1 MASHAFAPDNYD
13 SDDDSEFGF
22 DDGLSSDEVL
32 RIRIAEMRNMMKLTT
47 DSDSDDTPVKT
58 AATAPAP
65 APAASPEAK
74 EAEKPVVE
82 KPDVVDDDEFLMVDA
97 RSPKEEHTPEKTEAV
112 TLEPAPRRPDE
123 EDDLGEDVEEEE
135 DDDEEYVVTW
145 AKGQLGLL
153 FKEGPR
159 GETVIRRINKRSSS
173 AEGLHVARVSDVL
186 VAVNDERVG
195 GRSCQDIVEQL
206 RLPEF
211 PITLTFRP
219 HTSGDDDDDDENEN
233 DTQIIKRASEQPNG
247 DMARKESAQSV
258 LSTTSSTP
266 TTRVTPLSTSIGP
279 NGHAYPSSGLGPS
292 PAYRLQPQAVPPP
305 PTYGSVAAG
314 GAAGSTPYS
323 RSHTLDDTPGPGEYD
338 VVWRQGTLGCGVKKS
353 NGMPTIKSVTP
364 GAAVDASVQQIAPGD
379 VMIAINGLDTE
390 TIGFRAVVETMQRAP
405 KPLFMRFRRAG
416 QVVIPPRTALPPY
429 GQPPLSRPSRYE
441 NSDFE
446 NLRDSSAMED
456 LLPGGLTSRQYT
468 VLWNDGPLG
477 VQIKPRPSDG
487 SIVVTKF
494 TGTGNPDLL
503 APISLGDLFV
513 RIAGLEV
520 AELGIS
526 GTCEKLKTVHKPVVL
541 VFERPF
547 PGAAPLMPPP
557 LSPAPPPPVSA
568 PVVRQGFAADDLQD
582 SVVPS
587 FRELRE
593 REAAANQ
600 DRYRDSFSGFTAEQR
615 GENIFGATGRRAAL
629 AKHRPASYDTMDDT
643 QNVEGRRSRH
653 SFPTTDN
660 SSTDGHHLDR
670 SSDPSGDHS
679 GERSGG
685 VVDALP
691 RFSDIEK
698 GRVKT
703 TAVASLP
710 PPPAYHDTFTQS
722 GRFLD
727 PNQFGDAPQ
736 PPSPHSEGR
745 PGSSVS
751 SGQSRLYGGA
761 PPPAYP
767 QNYGYTAPTPPRQT
781 PPAYEQYNYGAGG
794 GGHGGS
800 QRIDVLRQQYIESE
814 RVRNQSGMPREGAMT
829 EMSTYSDLD
838 DSGIMAAMRR
848 PADRGSRS
856 QAPLVR
862 HQPSLPAPELWI
874 QWKEGPL
881 GITFRRTNGQIV
893 VSRLTGAGYSRGL
906 EQLRAG
912 DWLVSFGNPSVG
924 SYATSELRLAE
935 TMELIKS
942 LPKPVDMRFV
952 VR

>member
-32 RIRIAEMRNMMKLTT
+32 LSRIAKMRNMMTLTT

-65 APAASPEAK
+65 APAAIPEAK

-97 RSPKEEHTPEKTEAV
+97 RSPKEEHTQEKTEAV

-135 DDDEEYVVTW
+135 EDDEEYVVTW

-247 DMARKESAQSV
+247 DMARKESAQSMV
-258 LSTTSSTP
+258 STTSSTP

-379 VMIAINGLDTE
+379 VM
-390 TIGFRAVVETMQRAP
+390 
-405 KPLFMRFRRAG
+405 
-416 QVVIPPRTALPPY
+416 
-429 GQPPLSRPSRYE
+429 PPLSRPSRYE

-494 TGTGNPDLL
+494 TGTGNPELL

-703 TAVASLP
+703 TAVVSLP

-722 GRFLD
+722 
-727 PNQFGDAPQ
+727 
-736 PPSPHSEGR
+736 
-745 PGSSVS
+745 
-751 SGQSRLYGGA
+751 
-761 PPPAYP
+761 
-767 QNYGYTAPTPPRQT
+767 
-781 PPAYEQYNYGAGG
+781 
-794 GGHGGS
+794 
-800 QRIDVLRQQYIESE
+800 
-814 RVRNQSGMPREGAMT
+814 
-829 EMSTYSDLD
+829 
-838 DSGIMAAMRR
+838 
-848 PADRGSRS
+848 
-856 QAPLVR
+856 
-862 HQPSLPAPELWI
+862 
-874 QWKEGPL
+874 EGPL